1 MTGKNYELWSKA
13 VKTALKSKNKLGFID
28 GTLAKP
34 TPQQG
39 EDQSELIAW
48 EMVNS
53 MICSWIVNVIDPK
66 LHASVA
72 YADTTKSMW
81 ENLRKCYAIGN
92 TPKVHQLKTA
102 LASCKQEGLEVV
114 DFITN

>member
-1 MTGKNYELWSKA
+1 
-13 VKTALKSKNKLGFID
+13 
-28 GTLAKP
+28 
-34 TPQQG
+34 
-39 EDQSELIAW
+39 
-48 EMVNS
+48 

-81 ENLRKCYAIGN
+81 ENLRKRYATDN

-102 LASCKQEGLEVV
+102 PASCKQEGLEVV
-114 DFITN
+114 EFYSKLMDLWSELDNYTKIPYCTCGKCECKIGERISKMVDEGKAH